1 MIFESAKRQVRKG
14 YMKLSI
20 GTNLYRY
27 CLGNDIPKEWST
39 EYHSPEYYSN
49 EYGEK
54 NQIGAF
60 FFYRDEKTAYNVLTA
75 AIEKAA
81 KHGQNYQNNT
91 LTYCQI
97 IEDISILDLTY
108 CDRPVQML
116 NILYDEGVDV
126 LTSDFFLHPNKEQ
139 SFDTIRGYHQYIMDN
154 RKTNDIKV
162 CSEILNKA
170 DKINKFFKEHVGYT
184 GQLLTDFGNGIPF
197 KRLLEEKGYEGYQF
211 MEEKSS
217 PTICLFNS
225 SKLTLPVHKIV

>member
-39 EYHSPEYYSN
+39 EHLSPEYYSN
-49 EYGEK
+49 EYGDN

-60 FFYRDEKTAYNVLTA
+60 IFYRDEKTAYNVLTA

-91 LTYCQI
+91 LTCCQI
-97 IEDISILDLTY
+97 IEDISILDLTD

-116 NILYDEGVDV
+116 NLLYDEGVDV
-126 LTSDFFLHPNKEQ
+126 LTSEFFLHPNKEQ
-139 SFDTIRGYHQYIMDN
+139 SFDTIRGYHQYIMENEKTDDRFVKCEMNDYAAKIDN
-154 RKTNDIKV
+154 
-162 CSEILNKA
+162 
-170 DKINKFFKEHVGYT
+170 FFQWLVGYT
-184 GQLLTDFGNGIPF
+184 GQQLTDFGNGIPF